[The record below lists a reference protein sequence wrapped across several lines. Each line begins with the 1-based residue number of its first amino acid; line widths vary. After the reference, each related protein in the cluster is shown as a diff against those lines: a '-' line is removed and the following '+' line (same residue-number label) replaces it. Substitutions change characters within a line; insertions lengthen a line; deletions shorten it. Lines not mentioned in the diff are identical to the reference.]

1 MTLSEA
7 TSVYFASF
15 TLIGLAEIGDK
26 SQIVCM
32 VLASRHSR
40 WPVLLGAAAAF
51 LLLNTLAV
59 VFGAGVATW
68 MPEQVTATIVALLF
82 AAFGIHALLAQP
94 GDSSQEIS
102 EKPGRNVFLTALS
115 LIFVAELGDKTQ
127 LAVAGMA
134 SNMALLPVWMGAT
147 TALVAVAALGVWVG
161 STLLQRMPTIWLH
174 RISGAIFLVFAIV
187 AGWQVVA
194 L

>member
-51 LLLNTLAV
+51 LLLNTQAV